1 METIITNS
9 IGMIMMLIQPGNFL
23 MGCNDPPAK
32 WDEVPIHD
40 VKISQPFYISE
51 TEVTIEQFRQ
61 FKADFG
67 LFDGCFADTHN
78 SITGNYGGMFI
89 PPDAIALNI
98 FGLIDY
104 R

>member
-1 METIITNS
+1 MVDHTKENW
-9 IGMIMMLIQPGNFL
+9 QPHN
-23 MGCNDPPAK
+23 MPWTYDAYK
-32 WDEVPIHD
+32 
-40 VKISQPFYISE
+40 K
-51 TEVTIEQFRQ
+51 
-61 FKADFG
+61 G

-98 FGLIDY
+98 FGLMDY